1 MARVLKRE
9 AAKRD
14 LISQWV
20 WYAENASTEV
30 ADRFLRAADSTLNL
44 LSTQPE
50 SGSPFLVRKPELQG
64 MRRVPVSDGFEKILL
79 FYFPLQDGVDLVRV
93 VHGNRELAQLFAEGF
108 FG

>member
-9 AAKRD
+9 AARRD
-14 LISQWV
+14 IVAQWV
-20 WYAENASTEV
+20 WYAENAGIEI
-30 ADRFLRAADSTLNL
+30 ADRFLQDADNTLNL

-50 SGSPFLVRKPELQG
+50 SGSSFFARKPELQG
-64 MRRVPVSDGFEKILL
+64 MRCFPVSDGFEKILL

-93 VHGNRELAQLFAEGF
+93 IHGSRDLEQLWVEGF

>member
-14 LISQWV
+14 LIAHCV
-20 WYAENASTEV
+20 WYAETASVAV
-30 ADRFLRAADSTLNL
+30 ADRFLSAADSTLSL
-44 LSTQPE
+44 LATQPE
-50 SGSPFLVRKPELQG
+50 SGSPFFVSKIELQG
-64 MRRVPVSDGFEKILL
+64 MRRVPVSNGFEKILL

-93 VHGNRELAQLFAEGF
+93 VHGSRELNQLLTEGF

>member
-14 LISQWV
+14 LVAQWL
-20 WYAENASTEV
+20 WCAENASIEV
-30 ADRFLRAADSTLNL
+30 ADRFLGAADDTLNL

-50 SGSPFLVRKPELQG
+50 SGSSFFVRKPELQG
-64 MRRVPVSDGFEKILL
+64 MRRFPISAGFEKILL
-79 FYFPLQDGVDLVRV
+79 FYFPLRDGVDLVCV
-93 VHGNRELAQLFAEGF
+93 VHGSRDLEHLLAEGF

>member
-14 LISQWV
+14 LVKQWV
-20 WYAENASTEV
+20 WYAENANIEV
-30 ADRFLRAADSTLNL
+30 ADRFLTAADNTLNL

-50 SGSPFLVRKPELQG
+50 SGAVFLVGKPELQG
-64 MRRVPVSDGFEKILL
+64 MRRFPVSDGFERILL
-79 FYFPLQDGVDLVRV
+79 FYFPSQDGVDLVRV
-93 VHGNRELAQLFAEGF
+93 VHGSRDVEGLLAEGF